1 MPNSRLFFG
10 VALATLFCLLSPALA
25 DSDGETRLR
34 DQLKKV
40 IVQLREAQDE
50 TAALQ
55 AKQAAVDKQT
65 QDFTAQIDALK
76 QQLADAKGQ
85 SAGAL
90 DAKKS
95 LDAAETR
102 AKAAEDQLAQ
112 LQTTLTKWQD
122 AYKQAADVARTRD
135 ADAKTLAATNAG
147 LQDQAT
153 RCVAKNVALYKTAS
167 EILDRYAHIGWDDV
181 LEQKEIFTQHARV
194 ELENQVQDYEDKI
207 RDQKLSP
214 AATHAGG

>member
-1 MPNSRLFFG
+1 MPNSRLLLG
-10 VALATLFCLLSPALA
+10 VALATLSSSLSPALA
-25 DSDGETRLR
+25 DSDGEARLR

-50 TAALQ
+50 ASALQ

-76 QQLADAKGQ
+76 QQLAGAKGQ

-102 AKAAEDQLAQ
+102 AKAAEGQLAQ

-135 ADAKTLAATNAG
+135 ADAKSLAATNAG

-194 ELENQVQDYEDKI
+194 ELENQVQDYDDKL

-214 AATHAGG
+214 AAPHAGG

>member
-1 MPNSRLFFG
+1 
-10 VALATLFCLLSPALA
+10 LSPALA
-25 DSDGETRLR
+25 DSDGEARLR

-50 TAALQ
+50 ASALQ

-76 QQLADAKGQ
+76 QQLAGAKGQ

-102 AKAAEDQLAQ
+102 AKAAEGQLAQ

-135 ADAKTLAATNAG
+135 ADAKSLAATNAG

-194 ELENQVQDYEDKI
+194 ELENQVQDYDDKL

-214 AATHAGG
+214 AAPHAGG